1 MPIIELA
8 TAMAIRSGILKS
20 RHFATDDSRKATRIP
35 NKEIFPTNSR
45 NPTASVDNKIVG
57 EIPHGTKMFTI
68 RVKSMICFIDCDHSI
83 KAKLLPEYS
92 KIIAS

>member
-8 TAMAIRSGILKS
+8 IAIAIRSGILKS
-20 RHFATDDSRKATRIP
+20 RHFATDDSRKAIKIAS
-35 NKEIFPTNSR
+35 KEIFVTNVR
-45 NPTASVDNKIVG
+45 NPTASVSIKVDD
-57 EIPHGTKMFTI
+57 EIPHGMKIFTI
-68 RVKSMICFIDCDHSI
+68 NVKSIICFIDCDHSI

>member
-8 TAMAIRSGILKS
+8 TAIATRSGILKS
-20 RHFATDDSRKATRIP
+20 RHFATEDSRKAIRIAS
-35 NKEIFPTNSR
+35 NEIFATNVR
-45 NPTASVDNKIVG
+45 NPTASVGIKTDD
-57 EIPHGTKMFTI
+57 EIHHGTKIFTI
-68 RVKSMICFIDCDHSI
+68 NVKSIICFIDCDHSI